1 MTPFQEE
8 DPWAP
13 KVISKWFVQL
23 GLIVSFIYLSYRSYL
38 IYQALPNDVGFEITN
53 VEDVKTLLFLSIN
66 GFILFI
72 LGVSRV
78 WEYYRGDS

>member
-8 DPWAP
+8 DPWDP
-13 KVISKWFVQL
+13 KVISKWLVQL

-38 IYQALPNDVGFEITN
+38 VYQALPNDVGVKITN

>member
-8 DPWAP
+8 DPWDP
-13 KVISKWFVQL
+13 KVISKWLVQL

-38 IYQALPNDVGFEITN
+38 IYQALPNDVGFKITN

>member
-1 MTPFQEE
+1 MTPFKE
-8 DPWAP
+8 DPWDP
-13 KVISKWFVQL
+13 KVISKWLVQL

-38 IYQALPNDVGFEITN
+38 IYQALPNEAGNKNFDLEAM
-53 VEDVKTLLFLSIN
+53 KTFLFLSVN
-66 GFILFI
+66 GFILFL